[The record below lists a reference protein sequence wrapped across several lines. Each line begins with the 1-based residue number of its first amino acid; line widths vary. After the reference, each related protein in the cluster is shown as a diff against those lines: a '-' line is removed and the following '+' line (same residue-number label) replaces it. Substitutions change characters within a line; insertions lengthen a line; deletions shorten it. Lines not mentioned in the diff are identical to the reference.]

1 MLSTL
6 RASPQQEATVSSQQH
21 DDNSTSERPLTRRSP
36 TPSARPPGG
45 LRVIEGG
52 GQRRQ
57 DEPLVSRDAVARVL
71 MEAGVDLLLRRI
83 STARAAE
90 IERKVDRV
98 LDLFDRVD
106 AAPLLMPVLRRHL
119 DELEALMRETR
130 QVRAPVRRGG

>member
-1 MLSTL
+1 M
-6 RASPQQEATVSSQQH
+6 SSRQH
-21 DDNSTSERPLTRRSP
+21 DDNSTSERPLTRR
-36 TPSARPPGG
+36 TSASERLPGG
-45 LRVIEGG
+45 LRVIQGG

-83 STARAAE
+83 TPLRAAE

-106 AAPLLMPVLRRHL
+106 AAPLLMPVLQRHL

-130 QVRAPVRRGG
+130 QVRAPARRGG

>member
-6 RASPQQEATVSSQQH
+6 RASPQQEATVSSRQH
-21 DDNSTSERPLTRRSP
+21 DDNSTSERPLTRS
-36 TPSARPPGG
+36 TPAPVRPPGG

-57 DEPLVSRDAVARVL
+57 DEPLGSRDAVARAM
-71 MEAGVDLLLRRI
+71 MEAAVDLLLRRI
-83 STARAAE
+83 SPARAEE

-106 AAPLLMPVLRRHL
+106 AAPVLMPVLRRHL

-130 QVRAPVRRGG
+130 QVRAPARRGG

>member
-6 RASPQQEATVSSQQH
+6 RASPQQEATVSSRQH
-21 DDNSTSERPLTRRSP
+21 DDNSTSERPLTRS
-36 TPSARPPGG
+36 TPSPARPLGG

-57 DEPLVSRDAVARVL
+57 DEPLGSRDAVARAM
-71 MEAGVDLLLRRI
+71 MEAAVDLLLRRI
-83 STARAAE
+83 TPARAEE

-106 AAPLLMPVLRRHL
+106 AAPVLMPVLRRHL

-130 QVRAPVRRGG
+130 QVRAPARRGG

>member
-6 RASPQQEATVSSQQH
+6 RANPQQEATVSSRQH
-21 DDNSTSERPLTRRSP
+21 DDNSTSERPLSRR
-36 TPSARPPGG
+36 TPASERLPGG
-45 LRVIEGG
+45 LRIIEGG

-83 STARAAE
+83 SPARAAE

-106 AAPLLMPVLRRHL
+106 VAPLLMPVLQRHL

-130 QVRAPVRRGG
+130 QVRAPARRGG

>member
-6 RASPQQEATVSSQQH
+6 RATPQQEATVSSRRH
-21 DDNSTSERPLTRRSP
+21 DDNSTSERPLAPR
-36 TPSARPPGG
+36 TPSSSARLPGG

-83 STARAAE
+83 TPTRAAE

-106 AAPLLMPVLRRHL
+106 SAPVLMPVLRRHL

-130 QVRAPVRRGG
+130 TRRSLRRGG

>member
-6 RASPQQEATVSSQQH
+6 RATPQQEATVSSRQH
-21 DDNSTSERPLTRRSP
+21 DDNSTSERPLPRR
-36 TPSARPPGG
+36 TPASERLPGG
-45 LRVIEGG
+45 LRIIEGG

-83 STARAAE
+83 SPARAAE

-106 AAPLLMPVLRRHL
+106 VAPLLMPVLQRHL

-130 QVRAPVRRGG
+130 QVRAPARRGG

>member
-6 RASPQQEATVSSQQH
+6 RASPQQEATVSSRQH
-21 DDNSTSERPLTRRSP
+21 DDNSTSERPLPRRPSSP
-36 TPSARPPGG
+36 ARSPGG

-83 STARAAE
+83 TPARAAE
-90 IERKVDRV
+90 IERRVDRI

-106 AAPLLMPVLRRHL
+106 AAPLLMPVLQRHL
-119 DELEALMRETR
+119 DELEVLMRETR
-130 QVRAPVRRGG
+130 QVRAPARRGG